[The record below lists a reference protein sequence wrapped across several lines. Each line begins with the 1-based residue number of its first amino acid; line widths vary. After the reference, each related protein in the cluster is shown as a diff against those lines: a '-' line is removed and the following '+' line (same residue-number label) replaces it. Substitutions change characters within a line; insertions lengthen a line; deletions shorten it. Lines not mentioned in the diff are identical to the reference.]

1 MARTASR
8 RGRRRRRRA
17 VQIWGWRRCSEISPR
32 ERTAGI
38 KLEATHCCGSPPPT
52 LAPTLLSTGGCA
64 CAAILFAFSH
74 SLSPSFIPLLVIR
87 SPPSFV
93 HSANP
98 THLILI
104 SSFFYAFSL
113 ARKRKKKNGRKMSK
127 KKKKN
132 THMRVCARACGWR
145 GPVPPQGST
154 VSCGVMQRNAKIS
167 AVPLPNGVSMA
178 TKGAKPCDAVST
190 TEDFKP

>member
-1 MARTASR
+1 MLADFYDHSHDLIPAVVITPRWPPAANQYVSTGISQTIPPPRSGVVARTPSR
-8 RGRRRRRRA
+8 RGHRRSGLEA
-17 VQIWGWRRCSEISPR
+17 VQRELPESELQGSNWRQCR
-32 ERTAGI
+32 
-38 KLEATHCCGSPPPT
+38 LHCCGSPPPT

-74 SLSPSFIPLLVIR
+74 SLSPSFIPLPVIR

-113 ARKRKKKNGRKMSK
+113 ARKRKKKWK
-127 KKKKN
+127 K
-132 THMRVCARACGWR
+132 
-145 GPVPPQGST
+145 
-154 VSCGVMQRNAKIS
+154 I
-167 AVPLPNGVSMA
+167 
-178 TKGAKPCDAVST
+178 
-190 TEDFKP
+190 